1 MSDEQQG
8 SSSVP
13 KRPVAVVTAGK
24 KAQINPFS
32 HGGVV
37 WIDVVALFQ

>member
-1 MSDEQQG
+1 M
-8 SSSVP
+8 P
-13 KRPVAVVTAGK
+13 KLSVAVVTAGK

-37 WIDVVALFQ
+37 LIDVVALFQ